1 MISLMPANS
10 GGPNMEK
17 VTRYL
22 EVLEAEDVQDSDELG
37 LVLSGVGAFVDGIHQ
52 PGKRPGVQRFGHS
65 VAVVAGLKENHGY
78 TVVCKTVSVKQLQK
92 QTPNS

>member
-1 MISLMPANS
+1 
-10 GGPNMEK
+10 MEK

-37 LVLSGVGAFVDGIHQ
+37 LVLSRVGAFVDGIHQ

-65 VAVVAGLKENHGY
+65 VAVVAGLQENPGY